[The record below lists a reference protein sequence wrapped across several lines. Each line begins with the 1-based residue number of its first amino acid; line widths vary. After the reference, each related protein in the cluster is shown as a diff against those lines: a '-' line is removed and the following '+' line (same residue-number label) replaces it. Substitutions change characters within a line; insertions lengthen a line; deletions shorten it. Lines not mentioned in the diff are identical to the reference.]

1 MVDHITPF
9 RGDWALFIDPAN
21 HESLCETCHN
31 RKTAKEMAKN
41 GAFITGSDACVSVTG
56 TAGPTG
62 GTEEKPVGLVYI
74 GCCYNNKTVVKEFHF
89 KGERQKIR
97 EQATAN
103 ALILLRECILADK
116 GQE

>member
-1 MVDHITPF
+1 MK
-9 RGDWALFIDPAN
+9 
-21 HESLCETCHN
+21 
-31 RKTAKEMAKN
+31 KTTLKEYGAVSEKAAKEMAKN
-41 GAFITGSDACVSVTG
+41 GAFITGSDVCVSVTG
-56 TAGPTG
+56 IAGPTG

-74 GCCYNNKTVVKEFHF
+74 GCCYNNRTVVKEFHF

-116 GQE
+116 EQEKQ

>member
-1 MVDHITPF
+1 M
-9 RGDWALFIDPAN
+9 
-21 HESLCETCHN
+21 
-31 RKTAKEMAKN
+31 
-41 GAFITGSDACVSVTG
+41 
-56 TAGPTG
+56 
-62 GTEEKPVGLVYI
+62 GLVYI